1 MRVNDAIIGAAIIVI
16 ALGLMFTA
24 ADFPAMPGV
33 PYGANVFPQVVCGIL
48 VLAGAILVFGGIGQ
62 ARARG
67 RLVEL
72 DAWAR
77 RPRTWLQF
85 GLVVGGL
92 LLYIFASEPLGFPL
106 TAFLILLPMLLVLR
120 GRRHA
125 LSSCAIAAI
134 FPIVIHLAF
143 AKWLRVPLPEG
154 PFPGL
159 F

>member
-1 MRVNDAIIGAAIIVI
+1 MHVNDAIIGAAIIVM
-16 ALGLMFTA
+16 AVSLMFTA

-33 PYGANVFPQVVCGIL
+33 PYGPNVFPQVVCGIL
-48 VLAGAILVFGGIGQ
+48 VLAGAVLVFKGIGQ
-62 ARARG
+62 VRASG

-72 DAWAR
+72 DAWTR
-77 RPRTWLQF
+77 RPQTWLLF

-92 LLYIFASEPLGFPL
+92 LLYILASEPLGFPL

-120 GRRHA
+120 GRPHA
-125 LSSCAIAAI
+125 LSSCVIALI
-134 FPIVIHLAF
+134 FPLVIHWAF